1 MQGSGVYA
9 EREISRWP
17 EHVPCAA
24 VPLFL
29 PSISTHSTY
38 STELLKI
45 QGILDV
51 PKDVGFRSPASSPLL
66 PGRTAPAPCPR
77 RPITPRAPE
86 GLISTLG
93 PCLGGPRQRTP
104 DPMVKGCRPGTSAL
118 ETRQRPFPTPDSP
131 ATPEAGHS
139 GVTAQRVAQRH
150 HRYRTCRPS
159 PAVLGPDVIGPEGGG
174 DNKNPIIDRTSS
186 PLPGYRAAVSTDR
199 LVSTH

>member
-9 EREISRWP
+9 AREISRWP

-66 PGRTAPAPCPR
+66 PGRTAPAHCPR

-86 GLISTLG
+86 GLISTFG
-93 PCLGGPRQRTP
+93 SCLGGPRQRTP

-118 ETRQRPFPTPDSP
+118 ETRQRPFPAPSGP
-131 ATPEAGHS
+131 AMPGAGHS
-139 GVTAQRVAQRH
+139 GVTAPHVAERH
-150 HRYRTCRPS
+150 HRYRTCRPQPGGS
-159 PAVLGPDVIGPEGGG
+159 RTRRYRAGGG
-174 DNKNPIIDRTSS
+174 CDNKNPIIDRTSS
-186 PLPGYRAAVSTDR
+186 PLPGYRAAVPTDR
-199 LVSTH
+199 LVSKH